1 MSLTLTWIRNKYR
14 LNGVKVTVIGTWASG
29 LVQSSSLSS
38 MLEGSDDGRFGKDVR
53 KIKVRRCTRGYWWWG
68 ICFLQLRNEI
78 IEKQMWS
85 MNWHIRC
92 LHSFKE
98 LHCSRI
104 NWPWFTCL
112 FSLCSFVVWK
122 KKKWQ
127 TCSSAVPFRNNCFLF
142 AGQTAALVLKSRAV
156 FITSL
161 MHAQLTHPLN
171 R

>member
-1 MSLTLTWIRNKYR
+1 MQVISLTLTSIRSKYR
-14 LNGVKVTVIGTWASG
+14 LNDVKVTVIGTWVSG
-29 LVQSSSLSS
+29 LGFFDVGGFWWRPLW
-38 MLEGSDDGRFGKDVR
+38 KDVR
-53 KIKVRRCTRGYWWWG
+53 KIKVWRCTRGYWWWG
-68 ICFLQLRNEI
+68 ICFLQFRNEI

-85 MNWHIRC
+85 MSWQFWC

-112 FSLCSFVVWK
+112 FSLCSFVIWK
-122 KKKWQ
+122 KKLQ

-156 FITSL
+156 FITSSCTL
-161 MHAQLTHPLN
+161 S
-171 R
+171 